1 MLVLPPHVLEH
12 RRLPRAS
19 LHAPII
25 CLRICNYGTVSA
37 ASSADRS
44 RHDCHDSGEVG
55 TVPEAK
61 LVFLGVGDV
70 SSGATVGL
78 RVWFLSGAVSDTAGV
93 WISDEEEA

>member
-1 MLVLPPHVLEH
+1 
-12 RRLPRAS
+12 
-19 LHAPII
+19 
-25 CLRICNYGTVSA
+25 
-37 ASSADRS
+37 
-44 RHDCHDSGEVG
+44 VG

-78 RVWFLSGAVSDTAGV
+78 PVWFLSGAVSDTAGV